1 MSNTDQTIEQQRIS
15 FQAKLVQQ
23 CKVKNYWIFYLS
35 IAILSLILVQLSWSR
50 LGENPIYIL
59 SFMLYALQMAF
70 SAAGIVWVEDLF
82 HSFEK
87 ELQILTT
94 WEKNKIKDYISA
106 SAQKVFE
113 PKGPFIFGLIT
124 CIIATIGD
132 FFLIGLPFST
142 FHGKV
147 TYIIF
152 EFFYL
157 FWSLSA
163 VYIIL
168 RFALFIHELG
178 KEKLR
183 IQLIQNKNSGLMR
196 LGKIHI
202 RTALFAVIPYMLGI
216 IARFFGN
223 WEINLLLISW
233 VSVFAGSIIVYLFW
247 PIYNIHS
254 TLKTEKENK
263 LLEVNKRMNS
273 LLGNPE
279 LKREITEELR
289 DLIQI
294 RDFLEDVN
302 TWPFELKKI
311 IGLFSAILLPLLT
324 IIIEIMVRK

>member
-1 MSNTDQTIEQQRIS
+1 MTNMAKTDELKRIS
-15 FQAKLVQQ
+15 FQAKFASHRLI
-23 CKVKNYWIFYLS
+23 KNYWIFYLL
-35 IAILSLILVQLSWSR
+35 IAIFTLILVQLSWNR
-50 LGENPIYIL
+50 LGEDPIYII

-70 SAAGIVWVEDLF
+70 SGAGIAWVEDLF
-82 HSFEK
+82 YTFKK
-87 ELQILTT
+87 ELRILTD
-94 WEKNKIKDYISA
+94 WNESKIENYIKL
-106 SAQKVFE
+106 SAQKIFE
-113 PKGPFIFGLIT
+113 PKGPFIFGLFA
-124 CIIATIGD
+124 CVIATIGD
-132 FFLIGLPFST
+132 FFLIGLPFKT

-157 FWSLSA
+157 FWSLAA

-168 RFALFIHELG
+168 RFAFFIHKLG
-178 KEKLR
+178 NEKLR

-216 IARFFGN
+216 IARFFGE

-233 VSVFAGSIIVYLFW
+233 ISIFAGSIIVYLFW
-247 PIYNIHS
+247 PIYNIHI
-254 TLKTEKENK
+254 TIKTEKENK
-263 LLEVNKRMNS
+263 LLEINQSMNLLLAEKS
-273 LLGNPE
+273 LS
-279 LKREITEELR
+279 REQARELR

-294 RDFLEDVN
+294 RDFLEDIN

-324 IIIEIMVRK
+324 IIVEIMTRK